1 MFKGEI
7 SDQIVDRFF
16 EERIYQENIL
26 NIHRVEDDNGDC
38 SDSIKNGEKKGW
50 KLSVFY
56 WLRSKFENKNV
67 TDWVID
73 SVTTS
78 RIGRSRE

>member
-56 WLRSKFENKNV
+56 
-67 TDWVID
+67 
-73 SVTTS
+73 
-78 RIGRSRE
+78 